1 MQKVCISQMLLRR
14 RTPGDRDR
22 TDVQPAILLHGFWE
36 PVGSCLGLQS
46 RSGAGDPK
54 SGQALTLLFF
64 SPGEGVFVRG
74 CLGLGKCESINES
87 FLFVFFIPHLETL
100 ILVKV
105 FPSWL
110 VVQVDIYGAWW
121 RGREDKPWKFLCC
134 HFAHIT
140 LVQKIFGRVWEA
152 AGTDIVTRFH
162 GRGGACVKPG
172 RIIKTIKGSE
182 KTSFGLEISLKNIVE
197 AGKKTVVFLMKAI
210 D

>member
-1 MQKVCISQMLLRR
+1 MLGTQSQVRHLLY
-14 RTPGDRDR
+14 
-22 TDVQPAILLHGFWE
+22 
-36 PVGSCLGLQS
+36 
-46 RSGAGDPK
+46 
-54 SGQALTLLFF
+54 FF
-64 SPGEGVFVRG
+64 SLLGRVSLFGVAWAWGSVN
-74 CLGLGKCESINES
+74 LSMS
-87 FLFVFFIPHLETL
+87 PFLFVFFIPHLETL